1 MITVENFKDKDTHYC
16 FPHFWITVNG
26 SGIVEALILFLLCS
40 THIKKKWSKK
50 CHPGEFI
57 SVVLYISSTG
67 IVLKDGD
74 EENSRGVDF
83 FLHLNNR
90 KLCPGKNCNEGKT
103 RKIWILTLQFNSIQ
117 PKSTRSRRAIDL
129 SQEKKLISESRLP
142 QDLVPNS
149 YKLDLHPN
157 FQDNTFHGRVLIN
170 ATVLKWTNEIQL
182 HSQVDMQIDTQD
194 VLVRRTNSEA

>member
-1 MITVENFKDKDTHYC
+1 MGTKRIAGVWIFFCILIT
-16 FPHFWITVNG
+16 G
-26 SGIVEALILFLLCS
+26 SFALVR
-40 THIKKKWSKK
+40 TA
-50 CHPGEFI
+50 
-57 SVVLYISSTG
+57 T
-67 IVLKDGD
+67 
-74 EENSRGVDF
+74 RA
-83 FLHLNNR
+83 
-90 KLCPGKNCNEGKT
+90 KLGKFEY
-103 RKIWILTLQFNSIQ
+103 LPFNSIQ

-182 HSQVDMQIDTQD
+182 HSQVDMQIDTHD
-194 VLVRRTNSEA
+194 VLVRRTNSAYVEDGRRSLFNLHQLVPQQNSNQVECIHLTTAPQLKLLDKQKSQS